1 MSTLQQFREG
11 MSIAWDALVD
21 GWRELYQR
29 AANALTRFTPHRP
42 QGELLP
48 RDEEEFAI
56 RSARWGVLAAEV
68 FDDDDRVVVR
78 LEAPGMEP
86 DEFSLQVIDG
96 MLVVRGQKQLQR
108 ERREGRYHVSECAY
122 GSFERAIQLPDKV
135 DSEQARARYRRGV
148 LRVELPKSKLRRGQS
163 IKVKVQ

>member
-11 MSIAWDALVD
+11 MSQAWQAMLD

-29 AANALTRFTPHRP
+29 AANALTHFSPHRP
-42 QGELLP
+42 KGELLP

-56 RSARWGVLAAEV
+56 RSSRWGVLAAEV
-68 FDDDDRVVVR
+68 FDDADQVVVR

-86 DEFSLQVIDG
+86 EEFSLQVIDDI
-96 MLVVRGQKQLQR
+96 LVVRGQKQLQR
-108 ERREGRYHVSECAY
+108 ERTHGHYHVSECAY

-135 DSEQARARYRRGV
+135 DSEQATARYRRGV
-148 LRVELPKSKLRRGQS
+148 LRVELPKSKLRRRQS